1 MKDYRQNP
9 VPTRGGIARAVV
21 VALIAVIV
29 VIGPHLLR
37 TSPTTNESTD
47 PANGVSTTT
56 LGSPPRCDAG
66 RAAAWMTLRGYL
78 HLAAATLCVARH
90 QKGRL
95 VFDHPSVTLTREQL
109 RQLESD
115 FNANS
120 TSTPRLER
128 SCHTAQSSTVVS
140 GVTVEG
146 QQVELFADSCT
157 GEFAGA
163 GRYWV
168 PSAMTRATIR
178 SALRH

>member
-1 MKDYRQNP
+1 MKDYRHNP

-21 VALIAVIV
+21 VALLAVLV

-37 TSPTTNESTD
+37 TSPTTNEATD
-47 PANGVSTTT
+47 PANGVATTT
-56 LGSPPRCDAG
+56 VDAPPRCDTG
-66 RAAAWMTLRGYL
+66 RAAAWMALSGYL
-78 HLAAATLCVARH
+78 HLAAATVCMARH

-95 VFDHPSVTLTREQL
+95 VFDHPSVTLTRAQL

-120 TSTPRLER
+120 TSRPRLER
-128 SCHTAQSSTVVS
+128 SCHAAEPSTVVS

-146 QQVELFADSCT
+146 QQVQLFADSCT

-168 PSAMTRATIR
+168 PSAMTRATLR